1 MRKRLLAFVV
11 VAIVLVCTGSSA
23 APEPAR
29 PAAPTPPSPEDGGV
43 CGVEEPH
50 CITHEFSPGNNSFL
64 YDFSGFPRSTLRV
77 NFVGGVLTTFKLTVR
92 DVTLTD
98 AQLTARLDPRVF
110 PAGTSCFHYF
120 DGKCHQYSFSGNAG
134 GPHGVPVIRVDYNP
148 PGVELTLSYSTSDL
162 AFDPAFGHAPGDN
175 IIFSEDILRNY
186 FREPPPEDDT
196 MDSDPVPGLSDVIA
210 LNKPL
215 EENDTYCRVSPQ
227 DGQIFGG
234 EHEEIEV
241 AFRLF
246 ASGPCI
252 GNPGRPLRDRDARLS
267 LVKRLDSGEVV
278 FQHVRVE
285 HFHFDQREGIN
296 EAEIETEDLTPG
308 TYFITV
314 RSDEFSPDTVR
325 VIIAPGHH

>member
-1 MRKRLLAFVV
+1 M
-11 VAIVLVCTGSSA
+11 
-23 APEPAR
+23 
-29 PAAPTPPSPEDGGV
+29 
-43 CGVEEPH
+43 
-50 CITHEFSPGNNSFL
+50 
-64 YDFSGFPRSTLRV
+64 
-77 NFVGGVLTTFKLTVR
+77 
-92 DVTLTD
+92 
-98 AQLTARLDPRVF
+98 
-110 PAGTSCFHYF
+110 
-120 DGKCHQYSFSGNAG
+120 
-134 GPHGVPVIRVDYNP
+134 PVIRVDYNP
-148 PGVELTLSYSTSDL
+148 PGVELTLSYETSDP

-175 IIFSEDILRNY
+175 IIFSQDILRNY
-186 FREPPPEDDT
+186 FREPPPDDDT

-227 DGQIFGG
+227 DGQIFAG

-267 LVKRLDSGEVV
+267 LGKRLDSGEFV

-285 HFHFDQREGIN
+285 HFHFEPREGVN

-308 TYFITV
+308 TYFVTV